1 MSAQAT
7 TFDWD
12 LIQRYNAA
20 GPRYTSY
27 PTAVQFTDA
36 FCAADYLEQADR
48 SNASGTPLSIYVH
61 IPFCSH
67 LCFYCGCNKIVTKNM
82 GKADA
87 YLERL
92 LKEIA
97 LQGRIFDPVRPVK
110 QLHFGGGTPT
120 FYDLPRIRQILDA
133 IELNFNLCREPDRDF
148 SIEIDPRTVEPDTIN
163 GLHELG
169 FNRMS
174 IGVQDFDP
182 AVQKAVHRIQSAEQT
197 LSIMQAARDAQVG
210 SVNVDLIYGL
220 PLQSRSSLD
229 TTIRA
234 VIDADPDRICI
245 FNYAH
250 LPERFPPQR
259 RIKDDELPSADE
271 KLAMLQS
278 TVDTLIGAGYRYIG
292 MDHFAKPQDELSL
305 AQDQGHLHRNFQG
318 YTTHAECDLVGIGVS
333 SISSISDCYSQN
345 HCGLDEYYRC
355 IDKDQMPVS
364 RGLSLDTDDRLRRH
378 VIMQLMCFGTLDF
391 GTVEEEY
398 DIGFNDYF
406 GSELLRLHDMEA
418 DGLLTLDSRQLSVTA
433 AGWALVRNISA
444 VFDKYLAQTSNQR
457 FSRFI

>member
-36 FCAADYLEQADR
+36 FCAQDYLEQADR
-48 SNASGTPLSIYVH
+48 SNVSGTPLSIYVH

-82 GKADA
+82 AKGDA

-97 LQGRIFDPVRPVK
+97 LQGKLFDTGRLAE
-110 QLHFGGGTPT
+110 QMHFGGGTPT
-120 FYDLPRIRQILDA
+120 FYDLPRIERILDA
-133 IELNFNLCREPDRDF
+133 VGSNFNLYREPKRDF
-148 SIEIDPRTVEPDTIN
+148 SIEIDPRTVDPDTIA

-197 LSIMQAARDAQVG
+197 LSIMHAARDAQVR

-220 PLQSRSSLD
+220 PMQSASSLD

-259 RIKDDELPSADE
+259 RINDDDLPSADE
-271 KLAMLQS
+271 KLVMLQS
-278 TVDTLIGAGYRYIG
+278 TVETLMTAGYRYIG

-305 AQDQGHLHRNFQG
+305 AQDHGHLHRNFQG

-333 SISSISDCYSQN
+333 SIASVHDCYSQN
-345 HCGLDEYYRC
+345 HYGLDDYYRC
-355 IDKDQMPVS
+355 IDEDRIPVA
-364 RGLSLDTDDRLRRH
+364 RGLTLDADDRLRKH

-391 GTVEEEY
+391 SEIETEH
-398 DIGFNDYF
+398 DIDFSDYF
-406 GSELLRLHDMEA
+406 RLELERLREMEA
-418 DGLLTLDSRQLSVTA
+418 DGLLTLTSGHLSVTA
-433 AGWALVRNISA
+433 AGWTLVRNISA
-444 VFDKYLAQTSNQR
+444 VFDKYLPQTSKQR

>member
-1 MSAQAT
+1 MSAQTT

-12 LIQRYNAA
+12 LIQRYDAA

-36 FCAADYLEQADR
+36 FNPEDYLAHVDR
-48 SNASGTPLSIYVH
+48 SNATGTPLSVYVH

-92 LKEIA
+92 LREIA
-97 LQGRIFDPVRPVK
+97 MQGALFDPARAVR

-120 FYDLPRIRQILDA
+120 FYDLPRIQRIIDA
-133 IELNFNLCREPDRDF
+133 VASHFNLSRDPDRDF
-148 SIEIDPRTVEPDTIN
+148 SIEIDPRTVAPDTIH
-163 GLHELG
+163 GLRDLG

-197 LSIMQAARDAQVG
+197 LRIMRAARDAQVG

-220 PLQSRSSLD
+220 PLQSQSSLD

-234 VIDADPDRICI
+234 VVDADPDRICI

-278 TVDTLIGAGYRYIG
+278 TVETLMGAGYRYIG

-305 AQDQGHLHRNFQG
+305 AQDRGHLHRNFQG
-318 YTTHAECDLVGIGVS
+318 YTTHSECDLVGIGVS
-333 SISSISDCYSQN
+333 SISSIFDCYGQN
-345 HCGLDEYYRC
+345 HYGLDDYYAC
-355 IDKDQMPVS
+355 IDAGTMPIR
-364 RGLSLDTDDRLRRH
+364 RGLSLDEDDRLRRH
-378 VIMQLMCFGTLDF
+378 VIMQLMCFGSLDF
-391 GTVEEEY
+391 DAVETQY
-398 DIGFNDYF
+398 DIDFAEYF
-406 GSELLRLHDMEA
+406 ETELVRLEEMEA
-418 DGLLTLDSRQLSVTA
+418 DGLLVLRPPKLSVTA
-433 AGWALVRNISA
+433 AGWALVRNIA
-444 VFDKYLAQTSNQR
+444 AIFDKYLAQASGQR